1 MIHKYFLW
9 LLFWGF
15 SMSAQPL
22 ELKAG
27 RVVRISDFASKLVA
41 PRNID
46 VWLPDGYSEHQKYE
60 VLYMHDGQMLLDA
73 SSTWNHQAW
82 EVDEVAHTLIK
93 NGQTKPF
100 IVVGIWNNPGFRHQ
114 EYFPQKVFESM
125 TAEQQKTVSDEY
137 LRLKKTTAAFQ
148 SVADN
153 YLKFM
158 VTELKPYI
166 DSHFSVYPEREHTFI
181 MGSSMGGLISL
192 YAYCEYPKVFGGAAC
207 MSTHW
212 TGIYRNENN
221 PVPEAIIQYLQNK
234 LQPETGR
241 KIYFDYGDQTLDSLY
256 APWQKKVNTL
266 LKAKG
271 FNGKNAMVQF
281 FPGENHSEEAWRKRL
296 DIPLTF
302 LLGTT
307 KP

>member
-1 MIHKYFLW
+1 MKYS
-9 LLFWGF
+9 LFILFF
-15 SMSAQPL
+15 SVVMHAQPV

-41 PRNID
+41 SRNID
-46 VWLPDGYSEHQKYE
+46 VWLPDGYRENQKYD
-60 VLYMHDGQMLLDA
+60 VLYMHDGQMLFDA
-73 SSTWNHQAW
+73 QSTWNKQAW
-82 EVDEVAHTLIK
+82 EADAIANTLIK
-93 NGQTKPF
+93 SGQVKPF
-100 IVVGIWNNPGFRHQ
+100 IIVGIWNTPGLRHQ

-125 TAEQQKTVSDEY
+125 TAEQQKLVSDEY
-137 LRLKKTTAAFQ
+137 LNQKKT
-148 SVADN
+148 SVAFEPVSDA
-153 YLKFM
+153 YLKFI
-158 VTELKPYI
+158 VAELKPYI
-166 DSHFSVYPEREHTFI
+166 DSHFSVFTDRDHTFI
-181 MGSSMGGLISL
+181 MGSSMGGLISM
-192 YAYCEYPKVFGGAAC
+192 YAYCEYPNVFGGAAC

-221 PVPEAIIQYLQNK
+221 PVPDAFLNYLQTH

-256 APWQKKVNTL
+256 APSQKKVNEL

-271 FNGKNAMVQF
+271 FTNKNAMSQF
-281 FPGENHSEEAWRKRL
+281 FPGENHSEEAWKKRL

-302 LLGTT
+302 LLGNV